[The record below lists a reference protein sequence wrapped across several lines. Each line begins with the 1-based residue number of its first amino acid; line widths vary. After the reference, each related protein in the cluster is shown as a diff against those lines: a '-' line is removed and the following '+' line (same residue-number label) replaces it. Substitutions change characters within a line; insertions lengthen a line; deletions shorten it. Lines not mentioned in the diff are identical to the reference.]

1 MLPGGLLSPVAVVLY
16 LAGMSTYAL
25 KLRGTKRK
33 RSRED
38 TTRGG
43 HRPAAALGAL
53 GCEVEVTVEYEK
65 STNTM
70 TRPRPGRSPVEL
82 AVYRWRQLAS
92 SQRKKGVVVLLH
104 GLNGHAEFGSNIGT
118 AHHLLNGGYDVVAMD
133 LEGHGRSGGTPG
145 LVPLIEHLVGDVVAL
160 LKQTRQ
166 DNPGMQVFLMG
177 NSMGG
182 LTATLTAL
190 AVQDSG
196 QELLSG
202 VVLQCPL
209 VQFSHPPSPL
219 LVAICSLLAGIA
231 PHMPLFSHS
240 PGKGTTQAVASRVR
254 AAMQADAYCYTGPVR
269 VGTAVALHRAAAKAA
284 ARIGEIRIPFLVQH
298 GDEDPLVALA
308 GSVQLHSQAVAA
320 DKRMEVY
327 ANAGHNLLNE
337 KEAVLHRVR
346 SDYLSWLDARADA
359 SYMSSQL

>member
-1 MLPGGLLSPVAVVLY
+1 MLPGGLFSPAAVVLY

-33 RSRED
+33 RSREE
-38 TTRGG
+38 GG
-43 HRPAAALGAL
+43 HLPAALAPL
-53 GCEVEVTVEYEK
+53 GCEVEVTVEHEK
-65 STNTM
+65 STDTL
-70 TRPRPGRSPVEL
+70 TRPRPGRSPVDL
-82 AVYRWRQLAS
+82 AVYRWCQLS
-92 SQRKKGVVVLLH
+92 RSGVKGVIVLLH
-104 GLNGHAEFGSNIGT
+104 GLNGHAEFGSNINT
-118 AHHLLNGGYDVVAMD
+118 AHHLLNGGYHVVALD

-145 LVPLIEHLVGDVVAL
+145 LVPLIEEHLVADVVAL
-160 LKQTRQ
+160 LVLTRQ
-166 DNPGMQVFLMG
+166 QHPGMPVFLMG

-196 QELLSG
+196 QDLLSG

-209 VQFSHPPSPL
+209 VQFSHPPSPM
-219 LVAICSLLAGIA
+219 LVALCSLLAGLA
-231 PHMPLFSHS
+231 PHLPLFPHS
-240 PGKGTTQAVASRVR
+240 PGKGTTAEVASRVR
-254 AAMQADAYCYTGPVR
+254 AAMQADAFCYTGPVR

-284 ARIGEIRIPFLVQH
+284 ARIGELRLPFFVQH

-308 GSVQLHSQAVAA
+308 GSVKLHSQAVAA
-320 DKRMEVY
+320 DKRMAVY

-337 KEAVLHRVR
+337 KEEVLHAVR
-346 SDYLSWLDARADA
+346 KDYMQWLDARVDA